1 MTDVPVQ
8 APGTVLT
15 VRKVEAYHAMTL
27 VAPAVAERF
36 RPGQFVALA
45 VGGEHTSRL
54 RRRCFAVYE
63 VKSDYGGSVEFV
75 FSARDAGTR
84 WLAGRR
90 ARDSVDVIG
99 PLGRPFPLPRDPVRC
114 LLVAGGHG
122 GAALFSLADALR
134 RRDCQVHFVL
144 GGADAAHVF
153 GARSAKRVGDTA
165 TVITEDGS
173 RGLRG
178 SVGDVL
184 PRVIEGTG
192 AEVVYACGPVATLR
206 SVTAIAADY
215 GIPSQ
220 VSVEEFL
227 QENGACGVGLCMT
240 CVLPLIGDDGV
251 TRMVRACADGPVL
264 RGERVRWNDIGTIP
278 LDALGAPRALHL
290 SEGTAEGGEA
300 W

>member
-1 MTDVPVQ
+1 
-8 APGTVLT
+8 
-15 VRKVEAYHAMTL
+15 MTL
-27 VAPAVAERF
+27 VAPAIAERF

-45 VGGEHTSRL
+45 VGGDHTSLL

-75 FSARDAGTR
+75 FAVRDAGTR

-173 RGLRG
+173 RGLQG

-206 SVTAIAADY
+206 SVSSIAADY

-227 QENGACGVGLCMT
+227 HETGACGVGLCMT
-240 CVLPLIGDDGV
+240 CVLPVIGDDGV
-251 TRMVRACADGPVL
+251 TRMARACADGPVL
-264 RGERVRWNDIGTIP
+264 RGERVRWSDIGTIP

-290 SEGTAEGGEA
+290 SEGPSEVRGANGEA
-300 W
+300 R

>member
-1 MTDVPVQ
+1 VSDIPVQ
-8 APGTVLT
+8 ASGTVLT
-15 VRKVEAYHAMTL
+15 VRKVGAFHAMTL

-45 VGGEHTSRL
+45 VGGDHTNRL

-75 FSARDAGTR
+75 FADRDPGTR
-84 WLAGRR
+84 WLTGRR

-134 RRDCQVHFVL
+134 RRGCQVHFVL
-144 GGADAAHVF
+144 GGPDAAHVF
-153 GARSAKRVGDTA
+153 GARSAERVGDSA
-165 TVITEDGS
+165 TVTTEDGS
-173 RGLRG
+173 RGTTG

-184 PRVIEGTG
+184 PQVIERTG
-192 AEVVYACGPVATLR
+192 ADVVYACGPTEMLR
-206 SVTAIAADY
+206 SVSSIATSY

-227 QENGACGVGLCMT
+227 QQTGACGVGLCMT
-240 CVLPLIGDDGV
+240 CVLPVVGDDGV
-251 TRMVRACADGPVL
+251 TRMARACADGPVL
-264 RGERVRWNDIGTIP
+264 RGERVRWSDLGTIP
-278 LDALGAPRALHL
+278 LDALGAPRAMHL
-290 SEGTAEGGEA
+290 SEGPRAIGGA
-300 W
+300 R

>member
-1 MTDVPVQ
+1 MNEASVQ
-8 APGTVLT
+8 ASGTVLT

-75 FSARDAGTR
+75 FADRDEGTR
-84 WLAGRR
+84 WLAARR
-90 ARDSVDVIG
+90 PRDSVDLIG
-99 PLGRPFPLPRDPVRC
+99 PLGRPFRLPRDPVRC

-134 RRDCQVHFVL
+134 RRGCQVHFVL
-144 GGADAAHVF
+144 GGTDAAHVF
-153 GARSAKRVGDTA
+153 GTRSAERVGDSA
-165 TVITEDGS
+165 TITTEDGS
-173 RGLRG
+173 RGSAG
-178 SVGDVL
+178 SVAGVL
-184 PRVIEGTG
+184 PDVIERTG
-192 AEVVYACGPVATLR
+192 AEVIYACGPTAMLR
-206 SVTAIAADY
+206 SVSSIAVRY

-227 QENGACGVGLCMT
+227 QQSGACGVGICMT
-240 CVLPLIGDDGV
+240 CVLPVIGDDGV
-251 TRMVRACADGPVL
+251 TRMARACADGPVL
-264 RGERVRWNDIGTIP
+264 RGERVRWSDLGTIP
-278 LDALGAPRALHL
+278 FDALGAPRAMRLT
-290 SEGTAEGGEA
+290 EGPRARGEA
-300 W
+300 R